1 MVEGEIPAR
10 FEDPASDGEHEIQI
24 GVIPERGGGDADATS
39 RGCAAASNPTAT
51 MQVNLVAPRRVDPHR
66 LITVRWEEKMTVIS
80 GQHAM
85 LDAGRGELAD
95 RSGQIVDDSIHHLAS
110 LEREPPLAGM
120 VD

>member
-10 FEDPASDGEHEIQI
+10 FEDPAPDGEHEIQI

-66 LITVRWEEKMTVIS
+66 LVAVRWEEQMPVIG

-85 LDAGRGELAD
+85 LDAGRGKLAYGP
-95 RSGQIVDDSIHHLAS
+95 GQIVDDGIHHLAS
-110 LEREPPLAGM
+110 LEREPMLAS
-120 VD
+120 